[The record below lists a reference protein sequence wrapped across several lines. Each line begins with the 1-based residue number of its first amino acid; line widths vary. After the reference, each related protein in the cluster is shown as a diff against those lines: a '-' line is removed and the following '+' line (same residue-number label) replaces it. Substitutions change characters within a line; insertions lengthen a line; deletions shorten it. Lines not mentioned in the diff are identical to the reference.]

1 MNAVRKL
8 NRDSARVN
16 AVRPI
21 KVLQFGEGNFLR
33 GFADWMIDVL
43 NDRTD
48 FNGDVQIVQPLSQGS
63 GSQLNEQDGLYH
75 VMLNGIRHG
84 KPVTEV
90 RLISCVRG
98 VINPYKDYAKFLEAG
113 ENPDLE
119 FVISNT
125 TEAGITYDEKDK
137 SPDNVPSS
145 FPGKLTAL
153 LHHRFEHFRGDAKKG
168 LVLFPCELIDQ
179 NGNKLKETVL
189 RYAKAWGLPSG
200 FSAWIEKNNQFCNT
214 LVDRIVPGFPRET
227 IHEVQSQ
234 LGFEDNMVV
243 MAEPFHLWVI
253 ESRQDLTKKL
263 PASAAGLD
271 VKFVTDQSPYRT
283 RKVRILN
290 GAHTAMV
297 PVAYLRGLRTVS
309 EVVNDPQMRAFLQKL
324 IAEEIIP
331 VLNLPKSELQQFADD
346 VLERFQNPFI
356 KHELISIAL
365 NSVSKFKVRVLPT
378 ILEFKQLTGKLPKNL
393 VSSLAGLILFYRG
406 EFRGVSIPL
415 SDSVDVIQI
424 MKEAWLTGDPK
435 QVVARVLANQSFW
448 DQDLTLIEG
457 LEMEVLQALVQLS
470 AVNEQGIKSA
480 SLELPSTP

>member
-21 KVLQFGEGNFLR
+21 KVIQFGEGNFLR

-43 NDRTD
+43 NERTN
-48 FNGDVQIVQPLSQGS
+48 FNGDVQIVQPLSQGL
-63 GSQLNEQDGLYH
+63 GAQLNEQGGLYH

-98 VINPYKDYAKFLEAG
+98 VINPYRDYAKFLEAG

-119 FVISNT
+119 FIISNT
-125 TEAGITYDEKDK
+125 TEAGIVYDEKDK
-137 SPDNVPSS
+137 SPDTVPTS

-153 LHHRFEHFRGDAKKG
+153 MYRRFEYFKGDPKKG
-168 LVLFPCELIDQ
+168 LTLLPCELIDQ
-179 NGNKLKETVL
+179 NGDKLEEAVL
-189 RYAKAWGLPSG
+189 RYAIAWGLPSG
-200 FSAWIEKNNQFCNT
+200 FSVWIETHNHFCNT
-214 LVDRIVPGFPRET
+214 LVDRIVPGFPRDT
-227 IHEVQSQ
+227 IHEVQAR

-253 ESRQDLTKKL
+253 ESGEDLTKKF
-263 PASAAGLD
+263 PASEAGLD

-297 PVAYLRGLRTVS
+297 PIAYLRGLRTVS
-309 EVVNDPQMRAFLQKL
+309 EAVNDPQMRAFLQQV
-324 IAEEIIP
+324 ITEEIIP
-331 VLNLPKSELQQFADD
+331 VLNLPKSELKQFADD

-378 ILEFKQLTGKLPKNL
+378 ILEFKQLTGKLPKIL

-415 SDSVDVIQI
+415 SDSPEVLEF
-424 MKEAWLTGDPK
+424 MKEAWRMGDPR
-435 QVVARVLANQSFW
+435 QVVAKVLANGSFW

-457 LEMEVLQALVQLS
+457 LEKAVQDALVQLCDVTEH
-470 AVNEQGIKSA
+470 ATKPA
-480 SLELPSTP
+480 LKLPSMQ